1 MTLIPELRV
10 ALENAP
16 LQHRTVPRSAS
27 WRRRPRLLL
36 TGGSAAVAAA
46 LAALILIVSASSST
60 PPAYALTRHADG
72 TVTLRLYDLSR
83 DIPQLNARLASLG
96 ISETVVPMRKGCKYG
111 APIYPE
117 PGQDAITL
125 RPHHFDLAPGYQG
138 FLAAERLANG
148 RVAYGQGALRP
159 SEIPPCFAPPAHY

>member
-16 LQHRTVPRSAS
+16 LRRRSVPRSAA
-27 WRRRPRLLL
+27 WRWRPGVLL
-36 TGGSAAVAAA
+36 TASSAA
-46 LAALILIVSASSST
+46 LAGAIVAMILVLSASSST
-60 PPAYALTRHADG
+60 APAYALTRHADG

-83 DIPQLNARLASLG
+83 GMSRLNAKLASLG
-96 ISETVVPMRKGCKYG
+96 ISETVVPIRKGCKYG

-117 PGQDAITL
+117 PGQDTITL
-125 RPHHFDLAPGYQG
+125 RPHHYDLSPGYQG
-138 FLAAERLANG
+138 FLAAERLPNG

-159 SEIPPCFAPPAHY
+159 SEIPPCFAPPARY